1 MINTNFDKWNEL
13 KQAIN
18 STTTRK
24 SPHKGKI
31 YWVSIGQNIRC
42 EIYGKGENF
51 ARPVIILSKIQIGKI
66 DSFVGIPLS
75 SKITNKKGFMYYKFT
90 DTKGKKQV
98 ALLAQIR
105 VFDSKRII
113 KHFSANIPK
122 SDFENIKQVLK
133 NILAL

>member
-31 YWVSIGQNIRC
+31 YWVSIGQNIGC

-51 ARPVIILSKIQIGKI
+51 ARPVTILSKIQIGKI

-113 KHFSANIPK
+113 KHFSANISK
-122 SDFENIKQVLK
+122 SDFENIKQGLK

>member
-31 YWVSIGQNIRC
+31 YWVSIGQNVGC

-66 DSFVGIPLS
+66 DSFVGISLS

-122 SDFENIKQVLK
+122 SDFENIKQGLK

>member
-31 YWVSIGQNIRC
+31 YWVSIGQNIGC

-105 VFDSKRII
+105 VLDSKRII

-122 SDFENIKQVLK
+122 SDFENIKQGLK

>member
-31 YWVSIGQNIRC
+31 YWVSIGQNIGC

-51 ARPVIILSKIQIGKI
+51 TRPVIILSKIQIGKI

-122 SDFENIKQVLK
+122 SDFENIKQGLK

>member
-1 MINTNFDKWNEL
+1 
-13 KQAIN
+13 
-18 STTTRK
+18 
-24 SPHKGKI
+24 
-31 YWVSIGQNIRC
+31 
-42 EIYGKGENF
+42 
-51 ARPVIILSKIQIGKI
+51 
-66 DSFVGIPLS
+66 
-75 SKITNKKGFMYYKFT
+75 MYDKFT

-122 SDFENIKQVLK
+122 SDFENIKQGLK